1 MQYYVDG
8 KVFDS
13 PEQALA
19 YENELKR
26 RKNAD
31 KERMLKEYK
40 DSVREK
46 MRLYVLSE
54 GGTKE
59 TYIAI
64 VADSDWYKYARAIAE
79 HRAGRQY
86 VIENKKVK
94 ARWGIHEEKDSDV
107 FESVLNDITYG
118 YNDGMGAIFFSA
130 VDIEKPDFSERIK
143 VDNVFD
149 LIASLCRD

>member
-31 KERMLKEYK
+31 KEYK

-54 GGTKE
+54 GNTKE

-86 VIENKKVK
+86 VIENKKVR
-94 ARWGIHEEKDSDV
+94 ARWGINEEKDSD
-107 FESVLNDITYG
+107 VLNDITYG
-118 YNDGMGAIFFSA
+118 YNDGKGAIFFSA
-130 VDIEKPDFSERIK
+130 VDIEKPDFSERIR